1 LGTRSEW
8 RIKVIQALLDD
19 ESKGVKIAP
28 YRITKGNEMKTE
40 QEPIVILQNS
50 DQHFADMRTVFGM
63 CHTKE
68 AGTTVFKCAT
78 TCADLPN
85 CPTKIVPKG
94 WHDASVRQVATL
106 QDRVKELQAVIKPLQ
121 DNAYEAS
128 NTIEEAIDLLKMW
141 ICAEMPVKD
150 SQDFINRVEK
160 EMIGE

>member
-1 LGTRSEW
+1 
-8 RIKVIQALLDD
+8 
-19 ESKGVKIAP
+19 
-28 YRITKGNEMKTE
+28 MKTE
-40 QEPIVILQNS
+40 QEPVVILQNS

-94 WHDASVRQVATL
+94 WHDASVRQVGIL
-106 QDRVKELQAVIKPLQ
+106 QDRVKELQSVIKPLQ

-128 NTIEEAIDLLKMW
+128 NTIEQAKDLLTRW
-141 ICAEMPVKD
+141 IYSGQIWDAALEKETLKWVND
-150 SQDFINRVEK
+150 VEK